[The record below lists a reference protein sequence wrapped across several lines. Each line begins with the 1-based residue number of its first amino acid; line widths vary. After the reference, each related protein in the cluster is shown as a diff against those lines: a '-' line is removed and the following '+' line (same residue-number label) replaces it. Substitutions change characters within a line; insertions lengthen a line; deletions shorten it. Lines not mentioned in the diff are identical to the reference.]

1 MSEYRDNAFRS
12 VGFLPILVTAA
23 LFCVVGAMAA
33 DGVRALWLA
42 LWSFAR

>member
-1 MSEYRDNAFRS
+1 MKDEADGAFRT
-12 VGFLPILVTAA
+12 VGLLPILVTAA

-33 DGVRALWLA
+33 DGVRSIWIA

>member
-1 MSEYRDNAFRS
+1 MKDEADNAFRS

-33 DGVRALWLA
+33 DGVRSLWIA

>member
-1 MSEYRDNAFRS
+1 MDDHDNAFRA

-33 DGVRALWLA
+33 DGVRSLWIA